1 MSQKLDLNYPYGKF
15 WRGIVRWSRDGK
27 IDLKSEK
34 GISQVNALLKV
45 ICHSPA
51 FDCYDGNFNGLSLD
65 AVVNSLNIDLDA
77 EEYHSDCPHN
87 YRIEHITSFDRTGAY
102 SNPNLPTTN
111 MPAMERTASI
121 SASGTIWRRFRRS
134 RGKNIRMTNTDIP

>member
-15 WRGIVRWSRDGK
+15 WRGIVRWSRDGE

-65 AVVNSLNIDLDA
+65 AVVNSLNIALMQR
-77 EEYHSDCPHN
+77 N
-87 YRIEHITSFDRTGAY
+87 TIRIVHTVTELNRSHHL
-102 SNPNLPTTN
+102 N
-111 MPAMERTASI
+111 
-121 SASGTIWRRFRRS
+121 RR
-134 RGKNIRMTNTDIP
+134 

>member
-15 WRGIVRWSRDGK
+15 WRGIVRWSQDGK

-51 FDCYDGNFNGLSLD
+51 FDCYDGNFNGLSPD

-77 EEYHSDCPHN
+77 EEYTI
-87 YRIEHITSFDRTGAY
+87 RIVRTVTGL
-102 SNPNLPTTN
+102 N
-111 MPAMERTASI
+111 I
-121 SASGTIWRRFRRS
+121 SHHLNRL
-134 RGKNIRMTNTDIP
+134 

>member
-15 WRGIVRWSRDGK
+15 WRGIVRWSRDGE

-65 AVVNSLNIDLDA
+65 AVVNSLNIYLDA
-77 EEYHSDCPHN
+77 EEYHS
-87 YRIEHITSFDRTGAY
+87 ITSRWNYGDDDNDDFLTREQ
-102 SNPNLPTTN
+102 L
-111 MPAMERTASI
+111 EILLQVKI
-121 SASGTIWRRFRRS
+121 S
-134 RGKNIRMTNTDIP
+134 